1 MDTEQKAKEIIT
13 HVKGKIKGARFS
25 FIKVPIW
32 EAFANDIA
40 FVNRFMLS
48 DTKTDVNNFLDHIL
62 QKDAMHYYI
71 PKGTLL
77 YRARKIDRKKI
88 TKDAQGNYIGYSEK
102 ESGMPPYRSAPYGRA
117 GASGIPVFYTSTES
131 KTSCAELRPTKGE
144 YISIAE
150 YEVKEDILLADFSLE
165 QIEAVDG
172 TIEGR
177 FFLKEMFTS
186 FSMPVTSEYIDY
198 LPSEYVSE
206 YIRTKHTEILGIR
219 YSSLHNIG
227 GYNIAL
233 FSENQCEFKRSS
245 VVECTYVSCE
255 FQDINEKH

>member
-88 TKDAQGNYIGYSEK
+88 TKDAQGN
-102 ESGMPPYRSAPYGRA
+102 
-117 GASGIPVFYTSTES
+117 
-131 KTSCAELRPTKGE
+131 
-144 YISIAE
+144 
-150 YEVKEDILLADFSLE
+150 
-165 QIEAVDG
+165 
-172 TIEGR
+172 
-177 FFLKEMFTS
+177 
-186 FSMPVTSEYIDY
+186 
-198 LPSEYVSE
+198 
-206 YIRTKHTEILGIR
+206 
-219 YSSLHNIG
+219 
-227 GYNIAL
+227 
-233 FSENQCEFKRSS
+233 
-245 VVECTYVSCE
+245 
-255 FQDINEKH
+255 